1 MMKTIHV
8 ICHHTIKTIIQIK
21 VQIVRTLICMM
32 KVILMIFHHTITII
46 TQIIVQ
52 IVLNSTPASF
62 IGREV
67 LVFIGRTSSEL

>member
-1 MMKTIHV
+1 MME
-8 ICHHTIKTIIQIK
+8 
-21 VQIVRTLICMM
+21 
-32 KVILMIFHHTITII
+32 MIPVMFHHTITTI
-46 TQIIVQ
+46 TEIMLQ